1 VVTNP
6 RIWRRSAALTRM
18 MGGGDSPT
26 EVIRAN
32 RGGTGRRSKPLV
44 DASRAAMQIC
54 VTALSCLAVGGGCS
68 GGSLDTSAF
77 QPAPAVTL
85 AWDQQDGLAEYYL
98 VKTGTVLVRT
108 EAPSVRLELTA
119 ASHVVEIS
127 SCNTAGC
134 SEPSS
139 VVLDWRDGRWTLL
152 AAERE
157 DTPTADSQG
166 RAKTSGLSTLP
177 RRQRSGIL
185 NGKGTVPEPPSR

>member
-6 RIWRRSAALTRM
+6 RIGRWSAALTRM

-32 RGGTGRRSKPLV
+32 RAGTGRRSRPLG
-44 DASRAAMQIC
+44 DLSPAAMQVC
-54 VTALSCLAVGGGCS
+54 VSALSCLAVGGGCS
-68 GGSLDTSAF
+68 GGSLDTSAY
-77 QPAPAVTL
+77 QPSAPVTL

-152 AAERE
+152 AGERE

-177 RRQRSGIL
+177 RQQRSGSL
-185 NGKGTVPEPPSR
+185 NGKSTVPEAPSR

>member
-6 RIWRRSAALTRM
+6 RIRRWSAALMRM

-26 EVIRAN
+26 EVIRTN
-32 RGGTGRRSKPLV
+32 RGGTGRRSKPLG

-68 GGSLDTSAF
+68 GGSLDTSAY
-77 QPAPAVTL
+77 QPSAPVTL

-152 AAERE
+152 AGERE

-177 RRQRSGIL
+177 RQQRSGSL
-185 NGKGTVPEPPSR
+185 NGKSTVPEAPSR